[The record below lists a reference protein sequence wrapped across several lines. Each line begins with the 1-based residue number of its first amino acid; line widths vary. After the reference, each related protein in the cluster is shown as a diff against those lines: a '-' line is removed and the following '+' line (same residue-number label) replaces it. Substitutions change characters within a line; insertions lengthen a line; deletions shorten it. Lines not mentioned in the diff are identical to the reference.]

1 MARRVSTPGGTP
13 LAEPRPTRPRARV
26 VRAIYTKEVRE
37 TLRDRRTL
45 FLLIAVPLIFYP
57 LLLIVFTEV
66 LLSQKEKIEAE
77 VGAVVLGAHV
87 PEDLARRI
95 RDDATLTVTTAADPA
110 AALSS
115 GETQAV
121 VTVPDDID
129 AILATNATAKV
140 TVAYNSVEPLSGNV
154 YERIKNHLVEWKKE
168 LLAARLTRKGLE
180 APFVVPLELV
190 DDDIAPSSRQ
200 VGSIVAQFL
209 PMLVLIFMI
218 TGAFYP
224 AVDVTAGEK
233 ERKTIQ
239 TLVTSPVRP
248 LEIVIGKYLTVL
260 TVATI
265 SGMMNILSIVA
276 IVVHNVVNAG
286 GDGVD
291 LGLSQVSVGDV
302 LALVWTVLLLGVMFS
317 AILMTI
323 ATLAETPKDAQNYL
337 APVYM
342 ICLLPVMVAQVP
354 GIEIS
359 QGTAFIPVLNVALGM
374 KEILVTGVVWDHL
387 FVVSISSLIVTVLTL
402 VLAARLYTREELLIG
417 RSGARALFA
426 RGRRR
431 IALETP
437 TIGQGLVLL
446 SILFLL
452 LYYVGASAQGWNV
465 WAGLLLTLWVLLL
478 VPTLGTIKWLKLDW
492 RKTLHLRAPPPLAMV
507 GALLLGVSAFIWVG
521 ASANAFH
528 EAFLPVPKIFEE
540 IMRTTFTPPDTVI
553 GKVGLIAV
561 AALSPAICEEVV
573 FRGFLLSSFRGRTS
587 GAVAVVVT
595 AVLFGLFHLSIYR
608 LIGTTALGLVMG
620 WLVWHTRSIW
630 PAVLF
635 HFLNNATSILS
646 ADILDAAGLDTSAET
661 PPIALFLGALAV
673 SVFGFVLVGM
683 SKPTGEQE
691 RVPG

>member
-1 MARRVSTPGGTP
+1 MS
-13 LAEPRPTRPRARV
+13 EPRPTRPRARV
-26 VRAIYTKEVRE
+26 VRAIYGKEVRE

-77 VGAVVLGAHV
+77 AGTVALAAHV
-87 PEDLARRI
+87 PEGLARRI
-95 RDDATLTVTTAADPA
+95 RDDETLVVATPTDPKAALVGGEIHAVVSVTDDVETVLASNGTATVTLTF
-110 AALSS
+110 
-115 GETQAV
+115 
-121 VTVPDDID
+121 
-129 AILATNATAKV
+129 
-140 TVAYNSVEPLSGNV
+140 NSVEPLSGNV
-154 YERIKNHLVEWKKE
+154 RERIEEHLRDWKKE
-168 LLAARLTRKGLE
+168 LLAARLTRQGLE
-180 APFVVPLELV
+180 APFVIPLTLE

-200 VGSIVAQFL
+200 VGSVVAQFL

-260 TVATI
+260 TVAMI
-265 SGMMNILSIVA
+265 SGLMNILSIVG
-276 IVVHNVVNAG
+276 IVLHNVLNAG
-286 GDGVD
+286 GEGVD
-291 LGLSQVSVGDV
+291 FGLSQVSAGDV
-302 LALVWTVLLLGVMFS
+302 FALIWTVLLLGVMFS

-323 ATLAETPKDAQNYL
+323 ATFAETPKDAQNYL

-374 KEILVTGVVWDHL
+374 KEILVHGVVWDNL
-387 FVVSISSLIVTVLTL
+387 FIVSVSSLIVTVLTL

-417 RSGARALFA
+417 RAGARALFA
-426 RGRRR
+426 RSRRR
-431 IALETP
+431 TPLETP

-446 SILFLL
+446 SVLFLL
-452 LYYVGASAQGWNV
+452 LYYVGASAQGQNIWF
-465 WAGLLLTLWVLLL
+465 GLLLTLWVLLL

-492 RKTLHLRAPPPLAMV
+492 RKTLHLNRPPPLALV
-507 GALLLGVSAFIWVG
+507 GAALLGFSAFIWVG
-521 ASANAFH
+521 AAANAFH
-528 EAFLPVPKIFEE
+528 DAFLPVPELFEE
-540 IMRTTFTPPDTVI
+540 VMRTTFTPPTTWS
-553 GKVGLIAV
+553 GKLGLIAV

-595 AVLFGLFHLSIYR
+595 ALLFGLFHLSIYR

-620 WLVWHTRSIW
+620 WIVWHTRSIW

-646 ADILDAAGLDTSAET
+646 GDIFLALGIEMTAQEFL
-661 PPIALFLGALAV
+661 IALILGAMAL
-673 SVFGFVLVGM
+673 SVFGFALAGL
-683 SKPTGEQE
+683 STRGRP
-691 RVPG
+691 PD

>member
-1 MARRVSTPGGTP
+1 VSE
-13 LAEPRPTRPRARV
+13 LRPSRPRARV

-77 VGAVVLGAHV
+77 AGTVVLGQYV
-87 PEDLARRI
+87 PEALAARI
-95 RDDATLTVTTAADPA
+95 RDDESLNIATPADPA
-110 AALSS
+110 AALAASDVHAIVS
-115 GETQAV
+115 V
-121 VTVPDDID
+121 SDDID
-129 AILATNATAKV
+129 KVLASNGTASIKV
-140 TVAYNSVEPLSGNV
+140 TYNSVEPLSGNV
-154 YERIKNHLVEWKKE
+154 RERVEEHLREWKKE
-168 LLAARLTRKGLE
+168 LLATRLTRQGLE
-180 APFVVPLELV
+180 APFVIPLTLE
-190 DDDIAPSSRQ
+190 DDDVAPSSRQ
-200 VGSIVAQFL
+200 VGSVVAQFL

-248 LEIVIGKYLTVL
+248 LEIVIGKYLTVF
-260 TVATI
+260 TVAMI
-265 SGMMNILSIVA
+265 SGLMNILSIVG
-276 IVVHNVVNAG
+276 IVLHNVLNAG

-291 LGLSQVSVGDV
+291 FGLSQVSLGDMF
-302 LALVWTVLLLGVMFS
+302 ALVWTVLLLGVMFS

-323 ATLAETPKDAQNYL
+323 ATFAETPKDAQNYL

-354 GIEIS
+354 GIEIT

-387 FVVSISSLIVTVLTL
+387 FVVTISSLIVTVLTL

-417 RSGARALFA
+417 RAGAKALFS
-426 RGRRR
+426 RSRRR
-431 IALETP
+431 TPLQTP

-446 SILFLL
+446 SLLFLL
-452 LYYVGASAQGWNV
+452 LYYVGATAQGQNV
-465 WAGLLLTLWVLLL
+465 WFGLILTLWVLLL
-478 VPTLGTIKWLKLDW
+478 LPTLGTIKWLRLDW
-492 RKTLHLRAPPPLAMV
+492 RKTLHLNRPPPLALV
-507 GALLLGVSAFIWVG
+507 GATLLGVSAFIWVG
-521 ASANAFH
+521 AAANAFH
-528 EAFLPVPKIFEE
+528 DAFLPVPEIFEE
-540 IMRTTFTPPDTVI
+540 VMRTTFTPPTTWS
-553 GKVGLIAV
+553 GKLGLIAV

-587 GAVAVVVT
+587 GVTAVVVT
-595 AVLFGLFHLSIYR
+595 ALLFGLFHLSIYR

-620 WLVWHTRSIW
+620 WIVWHTRSIW

-646 ADILDAAGLDTSAET
+646 GDIFQALGIETTAEE
-661 PPIALFLGALAV
+661 PPVALILGAMALSA
-673 SVFGFVLVGM
+673 FGFAVAGF
-683 SKPTGEQE
+683 STKAQPQE
-691 RVPG
+691 APDG

>member
-1 MARRVSTPGGTP
+1 MSEG
-13 LAEPRPTRPRARV
+13 RPSRPRGRV
-26 VRAIYTKEVRE
+26 VRAIYFKEVRE

-45 FLLIAVPLIFYP
+45 FLLIAVPMIFYP

-77 VGAVVLGAHV
+77 AGTVVLSANV
-87 PEDLARRI
+87 PDALIKRIQADESLSVATPED
-95 RDDATLTVTTAADPA
+95 AD
-110 AALSS
+110 AALLAGDVDALLSVS
-115 GETQAV
+115 E
-121 VTVPDDID
+121 DID
-129 AILATNATAKV
+129 KVLAANGTAEIKLKF
-140 TVAYNSVEPLSGNV
+140 NSVEPLSGNV
-154 YERIKNHLVEWKKE
+154 AERLKDHLRDWKQE
-168 LLAARLTRKGLE
+168 LMDQRLERNGLDATFVAPLKLAA
-180 APFVVPLELV
+180 
-190 DDDIAPSSRQ
+190 DDVAPSSRQ
-200 VGSIVAQFL
+200 IGSVVAQFL

-265 SGMMNILSIVA
+265 SGMMNILSIVG
-276 IVVHNVVNAG
+276 IVVHNVMNASG
-286 GDGVD
+286 GDGID
-291 LGLSQVSVGDV
+291 LGLSQVSAVDV
-302 LALVWTVLLLGVMFS
+302 LALIWTVLLLGVMFS

-323 ATLAETPKDAQNYL
+323 ATFAETPKDAQNYL

-417 RSGARALFA
+417 RAGAKALFA

-431 IALETP
+431 VALETP

-446 SILFLL
+446 SLLFLL
-452 LYYVGASAQGWNV
+452 LYYVGATAQAKNV
-465 WAGLLLTLWVLLL
+465 WFGLILTLWGLLLI
-478 VPTLGTIKWLKLDW
+478 PTLGTIKWLKLDW
-492 RKTLHLRAPPPLAMV
+492 KKTLHLYKPPPLAIV
-507 GALLLGVSAFIWVG
+507 GSALLGISAFVWVG
-521 ASANAFH
+521 AGANAFH
-528 EAFLPVPKIFEE
+528 DAFLPVPEIFEE
-540 IMRTTFTPPDTVI
+540 VMRTTFTPPETFA
-553 GKVGLIAV
+553 GKLGLIAV

-573 FRGFLLSSFRGRTS
+573 FRGFLLSSFRGRT
-587 GAVAVVVT
+587 GGVAAVVVT
-595 AVLFGLFHLSIYR
+595 ALLFGLFHLSIYR

-620 WLVWHTRSIW
+620 WMVWHTRSIW

-646 ADILDAAGLDTSAET
+646 PDIFKAMGIDATAET
-661 PPIALFLGALAV
+661 PPIALILGALAL
-673 SVFGFVLVGM
+673 SVFGFALVGIGGARGTDPEAA
-683 SKPTGEQE
+683 SPSAAP
-691 RVPG
+691 PG